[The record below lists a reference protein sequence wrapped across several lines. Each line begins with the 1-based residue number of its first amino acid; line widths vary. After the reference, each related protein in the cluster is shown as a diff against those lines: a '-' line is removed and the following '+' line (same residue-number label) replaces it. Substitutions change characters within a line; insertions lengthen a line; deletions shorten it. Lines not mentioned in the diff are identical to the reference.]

1 MSADW
6 NNITS
11 LTRALSNDLEN
22 IEKWSTENKMYIN
35 TEKTKALL
43 VTGKRLQHK
52 LSEETATL
60 KLRLDATNIDQ
71 LSHHKLLGLIIDKD
85 LSFEAHID
93 ELYKKL
99 SKRLRLL
106 RHVSPHL
113 KKRHKLTF
121 YLAAIRPVMLY
132 LSPFWSSRSKELP
145 ERVLRMQKRAAR
157 IILDAERTT
166 RTLTMFYE
174 LNRILFFIEAYI
186 NRCSIAF
193 WRLEGTTPDY
203 INSILKTN
211 SEIHNRSTRFANLNF
226 HCPVFKKTQKEAG
239 LLACEVLET
248 GTSCPLT

>member
-1 MSADW
+1 M
-6 NNITS
+6 
-11 LTRALSNDLEN
+11 
-22 IEKWSTENKMYIN
+22 
-35 TEKTKALL
+35 
-43 VTGKRLQHK
+43 
-52 LSEETATL
+52 
-60 KLRLDATNIDQ
+60 
-71 LSHHKLLGLIIDKD
+71 
-85 LSFEAHID
+85 
-93 ELYKKL
+93 
-99 SKRLRLL
+99 

-121 YLAAIRPVMLY
+121 YLTAIRPVMLY
-132 LSPFWSSRSKELP
+132 LSPIWSSRSKELP

-166 RTLTMFYE
+166 RTLTMFNE

-193 WRLEGTTPDY
+193 WRLEGTTPDF

-211 SEIHNRSTRFANLNF
+211 SEIHNRSTRFANL
-226 HCPVFKKTQKEAG
+226 KKKEAG